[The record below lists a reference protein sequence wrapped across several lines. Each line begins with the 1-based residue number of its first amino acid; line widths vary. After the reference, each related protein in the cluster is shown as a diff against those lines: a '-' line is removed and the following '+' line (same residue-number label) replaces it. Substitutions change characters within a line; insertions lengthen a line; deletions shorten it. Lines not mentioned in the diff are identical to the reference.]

1 MSVLEIEETRRKY
14 GEVYFKITKQYT
26 RILKR
31 YYFDE
36 DMSNGIRIY
45 SVNAPE
51 AREEENT
58 FFIRGN
64 VQRRDFD
71 ECCCDEYFFEQIVE
85 AIKELNEIYTYE
97 EVYE

>member
-14 GEVYFKITKQYT
+14 GEVYFKITKQDT

-31 YYFDE
+31 AYFNKR
-36 DMSNGIRIY
+36 MSNGAIIS

-51 AREEENT
+51 ARESEST
-58 FFIRGN
+58 FFIRGDMK
-64 VQRRDFD
+64 RRDSD

-85 AIKELNEIYTYE
+85 AIKELNGIYTYE
-97 EVYE
+97 EVY